1 MKEERNG
8 SALPIEASLQ
18 EMEAKAEPLDWM
30 RWAKAQADLYGEKLQ
45 NPAYF
50 GVFTG
55 KTSEGETF
63 TLAGVGRLMGFRV
76 WVSKQGVRGALDV
89 KGKTVAED
97 WEREGAPF
105 AAMPFSALFAC
116 CRRLYDKAKALLP
129 ADYASVPWLGGV
141 KSLFLE
147 EEEQLAADF
156 YLPEQEVFGT
166 SKGQKLF
173 SAGTL
178 PREVI
183 LQERDKGV
191 RVRGKAKSIAYSPD
205 KKTYVQRLEKVLES
219 LKSKEIDK
227 IILARRCE
235 IESQGALDW
244 QQYASHLYDTYYQEY
259 FYTFR
264 QGDESLWC
272 GISPS
277 ILFKQHGGI
286 VECRVLAGSRKH
298 YACEERNACMRRE
311 LAEDPKDIEE
321 HECALSHVLEQWQ
334 KADMGTVQ
342 IAKRRE
348 VMETPYAF
356 HLLSQVEVSVK
367 EEVSC
372 FDCMGTLYP
381 SPSVWG
387 IPEDK
392 AEGIIKHTET
402 FDREYYGGV
411 YGWFNFQGD
420 ADFAIVIRSAKVQ
433 GNRLS
438 VFGGGGII
446 AASQPESEYDET
458 VGKMYPLVSWF
469 SNVSKEGTL
478 LPDEKGQTQSAD

>member
-1 MKEERNG
+1 MKEERDG
-8 SALPIEASLQ
+8 LVLPIEASLQ
-18 EMEAKAEPLDWM
+18 EIETRAVPLDWM
-30 RWAKAQADLYGEKLQ
+30 HWAKDQVDLYEEKLQ

-55 KTSEGETF
+55 KTSAGERF
-63 TLAGVGRLMGFRV
+63 TAAGAGRLMGFRV
-76 WVSKQGVRGALDV
+76 WVSQQGVRGELDLN
-89 KGKTVAED
+89 GKTVAED

-105 AAMPFSALFAC
+105 TTMPFSSLFAC
-116 CRRLYDKAKALLP
+116 CRRLYDRVKDILP
-129 ADYASVPWLGGV
+129 TDYASVPWLGGV

-147 EEEQLAADF
+147 KEEQLAADF

-166 SKGQKLF
+166 SARTMLF
-173 SAGTL
+173 TAGTL
-178 PREVI
+178 PREII
-183 LQERDKGV
+183 LQGRDKDA
-191 RVRGKAKSIAYSPD
+191 RVRGKAKTIAYSPD
-205 KKTYVQRLEKVLES
+205 KKTYVQRLEKVLEC
-219 LKSKEIDK
+219 LKNKEIDK

-235 IESQGALDW
+235 IESRGNLDW

-264 QGDESLWC
+264 QGDDSIWC

-286 VECRVLAGSRKH
+286 AECRVLAGSRKH
-298 YACEERNACMRRE
+298 YASEEMNARMRQE
-311 LAEDPKDIEE
+311 LSVDPKDIEE

-334 KADMGTVQ
+334 KANMGTVQ
-342 IAKRRE
+342 IARRRE

-356 HLLSQVEVSVK
+356 HLLSQVEVSLNK
-367 EEVSC
+367 EASC

-392 AEGIIKHTET
+392 AESIIKHTET

-411 YGWFNFQGD
+411 YGWFNFQGN

-446 AASQPESEYDET
+446 AASQPEGEYDET

-478 LPDEKGQTQSAD
+478 LPDEM